1 METFTSSDRLFIEN
15 TDAFKDMAN
24 TWIRRKIAMINDSKV
39 LSNYSAIK
47 IKGLAKLAG
56 KQFWFSHDPMK
67 TLRKYS
73 DSNFAMEL
81 NWLKESYGLT
91 QLTKSN
97 FTKEGSYW
105 CFKP

>member
-47 IKGLAKLAG
+47 IKGLAKSAGINITIKDKKVVIPNDKEKIKVILSFLDEEAYKGPFSQETFLANS
-56 KQFWFSHDPMK
+56 K
-67 TLRKYS
+67 RKV
-73 DSNFAMEL
+73 A
-81 NWLKESYGLT
+81 K
-91 QLTKSN
+91 
-97 FTKEGSYW
+97 
-105 CFKP
+105 